1 MKVTKQQ
8 LQQETNNFKQF
19 ESESNDKIQ
28 LMEQQL
34 KQLERT
40 K

>member
-8 LQQETNNFKQF
+8 LQQERNNFKQF